1 MSALS
6 TKMKYYTPQQCNE
19 NQQIML
25 ISVWIWNLSMQ
36 PFEINPNGIY
46 VFLFMNETID
56 N

>member
-25 ISVWIWNLSMQ
+25 ISVWIS
-36 PFEINPNGIY
+36 FEINPNGIY